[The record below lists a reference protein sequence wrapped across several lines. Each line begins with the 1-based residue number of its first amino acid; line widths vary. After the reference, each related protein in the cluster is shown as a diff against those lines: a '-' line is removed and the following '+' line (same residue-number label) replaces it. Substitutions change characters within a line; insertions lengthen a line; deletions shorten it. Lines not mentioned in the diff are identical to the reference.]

1 MIKKVYILTLI
12 VSLILISLS
21 ANAAANNTNNSIKIK
36 NLAKKYI
43 NLSMTNQNKE
53 AGQLINE
60 MALLGADK
68 FSVIRYSPCP
78 YRKQIKIAGKSVNAT
93 GKRCFV
99 LKYSYN
105 NKIEEV
111 GECKEP
117 N

>member
-21 ANAAANNTNNSIKIK
+21 ANATTTNNSTKIK

-43 NLSMTNQNKE
+43 NLSMTDQNKE
-53 AGQLINE
+53 AGQIINE

-68 FSVIRYSPCP
+68 FSLKRYSPCP
-78 YRKQIKIAGKSVNAT
+78 YRKQIKIAGKSVNAK
-93 GKRCFV
+93 GKKCFV
-99 LKYSYN
+99 LKYNYN